1 MTLAIRQ
8 RTFRD
13 AMIREPIQLA
23 ISQPHQVAISSISVS
38 LMAIFFASSGA
49 VPAAAAWAGAIGV
62 EYAYL
67 KGLSDAAY
75 ARSAWGGRL
84 VWGAFAIIVIA
95 GISVLLRDA
104 YHVTWMVSPPD
115 WGAAILAVLHIL
127 PLAFIG
133 LCSANLHMEAEG
145 QRVEADRA
153 AIERAAQRARD
164 DEDYERR
171 RRQRRAEVEDD
182 IAAERAR
189 RTLEIEAEKQ
199 KALAKLE
206 YRTARAQEAA
216 QRPHEAP
223 AQDPHAAAQ
232 RPVRQIPKAE
242 LVARVRAAHAH
253 NPQFSRADMA
263 RDTGWSEPMIRKV
276 IKEIQGEVQDGRL

>member
-153 AIERAAQRARD
+153 AIERAEQRARD

-189 RTLEIEAEKQ
+189 KLAEVEAMEAGTLARRRLREQLAPNTPNTSASGASAASGTGANSEREHLRARVVRTLREQPKANRSELARTLGIGRTTLYELIAE
-199 KALAKLE
+199 
-206 YRTARAQEAA
+206 A
-216 QRPHEAP
+216 QRLG
-223 AQDPHAAAQ
+223 
-232 RPVRQIPKAE
+232 E
-242 LVARVRAAHAH
+242 L
-253 NPQFSRADMA
+253 
-263 RDTGWSEPMIRKV
+263 
-276 IKEIQGEVQDGRL
+276 